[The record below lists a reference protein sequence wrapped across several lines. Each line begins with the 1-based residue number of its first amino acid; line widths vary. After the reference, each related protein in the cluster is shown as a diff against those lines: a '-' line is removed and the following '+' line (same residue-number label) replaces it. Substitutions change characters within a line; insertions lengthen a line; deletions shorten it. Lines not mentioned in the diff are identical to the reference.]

1 MKEVTKYMLVD
12 MGMSMWLNMTEMP
25 LCMMVVN
32 MKEMTWYM
40 RSLKMNMML
49 KMAVGMLGLNMMGTW
64 GTV

>member
-1 MKEVTKYMLVD
+1 MLVD
-12 MGMSMWLNMTEMP
+12 MGLYVWLNMTEMP

-40 RSLKMNMML
+40 MSLEMNMML
-49 KMAVGMLGLNMMGTW
+49 KMAMGMLGLNMMETW